1 MAGHSPSRDNR
12 CMDAAS
18 RTSPPRGDGP
28 RVPQVALTV
37 SAVARRLGVAPATLR
52 TWDRRYGL
60 GPTGHAAGTHRRYTP
75 DDVARL
81 TLMRRL
87 TLDGVAPVDAAKAA
101 LASDEAGEVTPLP
114 VAWHAGGWRRGT
126 PSAVPTAPVPTTA
139 HVRSSEQV
147 VRRRGGGRVIA
158 LPHATPAARG
168 LARAAMA
175 LDALECTRIVRDQV
189 RRRGVV
195 PAWDDLVAPVL
206 VGIGDRWEATGEGVE
221 VEHLLSEA
229 VLTAMR
235 GTALAVGEAVN
246 ARPVLLACAED
257 ELHSLPI
264 HVLAA
269 ALAERHVASRMLGAR
284 VPGEAL
290 QDAVRRLGPLA
301 VFVWSQAPRTARPAQ
316 LAHLGG
322 MRPAP
327 FLLAGG
333 PGWDSCELPAGV
345 ARVTELAEAV
355 ERLVTVAGA

>member
-1 MAGHSPSRDNR
+1 
-12 CMDAAS
+12 MDAAS

-101 LASDEAGEVTPLP
+101 LASEEAGEVTPLP
-114 VAWHAGGWRRGT
+114 VAWHPGT
-126 PSAVPTAPVPTTA
+126 SRPTTSSGTSSPGLTAPVPAPA
-139 HVRSSEQV
+139 HIRSSEQV

-195 PAWDDLVAPVL
+195 RAWDDLVAPVL
-206 VGIGDRWEATGEGVE
+206 VGIGERWEATGEGVE

-229 VLTAMR
+229 VLTALR

-246 ARPVLLACAED
+246 ARPVLLACAEE

-316 LAHLGG
+316 LTHLGG

-333 PGWDSCELPAGV
+333 PGWAACELPAGV
-345 ARVTELAEAV
+345 APVDELAEAV